1 MEAFSRLLFLKTRP
15 SLAVGTRLHSS
26 RARWVFTTQRERD
39 RKSRAPPIGGKANY
53 TMARGVFDTIKD
65 SQHTPTLCNGNYK
78 PNSNQP
84 DVLHQLQPSYS

>member
-15 SLAVGTRLHSS
+15 SRAACTRVLSSAHVGC
-26 RARWVFTTQRERD
+26 FTTQRERD

-65 SQHTPTLCNGNYK
+65 SQHTPALCNGNYK

-84 DVLHQLQPSYS
+84 DVLHKLQPSYS